1 MFGVFLDS
9 KLQNVLQNIG
19 VGMGQARWAIAHPLL
34 KVGGPAIG
42 FGPPT
47 FLEAP
52 FLNLDPFSSPQVYV
66 TERLLVSLG
75 LDMLTQ

>member
-1 MFGVFLDS
+1 MY
-9 KLQNVLQNIG
+9 IG
-19 VGMGQARWAIAHPLL
+19 VGMGGARWAIAYPLL

-47 FLEAP
+47 FVEAP

-66 TERLLVSLG
+66 TERLCLG
-75 LDMLTQ
+75 LDMLTLNDSSVFECL